1 VTYHNPYWYDTLVPA
16 VDEMRKFRQRK
27 GRDSSYRPTYY
38 MGSLAVALGVAE
50 AMRRAAQAG
59 KLTRAGVVEYLEKIG
74 DYNAM
79 GLVRGYQFV
88 NHRIPY
94 TKLYRASV
102 KDGRFNAIT
111 DWLKL
116 A

>member
-1 VTYHNPYWYDTLVPA
+1 
-16 VDEMRKFRQRK
+16 M
-27 GRDSSYRPTYY
+27 
-38 MGSLAVALGVAE
+38 
-50 AMRRAAQAG
+50 
-59 KLTRAGVVEYLEKIG
+59 VEYLEKIG

>member
-1 VTYHNPYWYDTLVPA
+1 
-16 VDEMRKFRQRK
+16 M
-27 GRDSSYRPTYY
+27 
-38 MGSLAVALGVAE
+38 ALGVAE
-50 AMRRAAQAG
+50 AMRRAAAAG

-74 DYNAM
+74 DYNAL

-102 KDGRFNAIT
+102 KDRRFNAIT
-111 DWLKL
+111 DWIKL